1 MASPL
6 ATDGALSLGGTTV
19 HSSKQVVYA
28 ASTAPAL
35 WVSLEGCWKE
45 SSLDPYGP
53 RGACLDGSLP
63 PSLRAAPALPRGG
76 AATAPAE
83 GDVGTVLEGDCALRD
98 WVTLAES
105 RVARPTAATV
115 HERAGGLELDVL
127 FTLSH
132 EEFSFALVR
141 NSNNQK

>member
-1 MASPL
+1 MLRPRLQPFGYPSR
-6 ATDGALSLGGTTV
+6 GAGRNHLLTPTAPVARVSM
-19 HSSKQVVYA
+19 VVY
-28 ASTAPAL
+28 L
-35 WVSLEGCWKE
+35 
-45 SSLDPYGP
+45 
-53 RGACLDGSLP
+53 LP
-63 PSLRAAPALPRGG
+63 FGQRQPCQGG
-76 AATAPAE
+76 VRRQPCQ
-83 GDVGTVLEGDCALRD
+83 GDVGTVLEGDCALWD

-115 HERAGGLELDVL
+115 HERAGGLELDVR